1 MNSLEHILLGHPVW
15 RGGGLA
21 GASLP
26 AVPTGFAELDRELP
40 GGGWPVGGL
49 VEILC
54 AGEGIGE
61 LQLLLPALAALAAA
75 GRRIAWIAPP
85 HLPYAPAL
93 AAAGIDLQQLVVVQ
107 ASGRRDA
114 LWAMEQVL
122 RAGACHAA
130 LVWLRGVRYAELRRL
145 ALAAGG
151 HSTLA
156 LLFRPAQDASETSPA
171 CLRLALEPA
180 AGKLAATILKRRGA
194 PAVAALGIPVR
205 RPVHAVGGATSPAPA
220 ARSPVARPCVA

>member
-1 MNSLEHILLGHPVW
+1 VNNLDSILLSHPVW
-15 RGGGLA
+15 RGGGR
-21 GASLP
+21 GDASLP
-26 AVPTGFAELDRELP
+26 AMPTGFAELDRELP

-61 LQLLLPALAALAAA
+61 LQLMLPALAALAAA

-93 AAAGIDLQQLVVVQ
+93 AAAGIDLERLVVVR
-107 ASGRRDA
+107 APGRRDA

-130 LVWLRGVRYAELRRL
+130 FIWLRDVRYTELRRL

-151 HSTLA
+151 HPALA
-156 LLFRPAQDASETSPA
+156 LLFRPAQAAGETSPA
-171 CLRLALEPA
+171 CLRLVLEPV
-180 AGKLAATILKRRGA
+180 AGKLGARILKRRGA
-194 PAVAALGIPVR
+194 PAAAALGIPIR
-205 RPVHAVGGATSPAPA
+205 RPVHAVGGVAFPPPV
-220 ARSPVARPCVA
+220 ARSPVARPCIV